1 MAIRGLP
8 IGLGETPGSVDT
20 LGPELGQDTELL
32 LFDVLGLDWDR
43 IGELKELGVIP

>member
-8 IGLGETPGSVDT
+8 IQLEKTPGSVET

-32 LFDVLGLDWDR
+32 LFETLGIDWDR